1 MIYDDDRAT
10 MAAPWP
16 ISAPSSPGEGS
27 RFMLTI
33 DKVHQRRVWDSGNF
47 ETPPASP
54 IPPLLSLPP
63 LVHVGSSVTCD
74 CVTSITRG
82 TGEWIKQIGSRRRV
96 TRRAHAWIHACTHA
110 RTHTHVP
117 YSSMDVVCIDAYDGG
132 AFVWIHLAACI
143 ASRRAPVAPS
153 IGLNF
158 PSHNNFR

>member
-96 TRRAHAWIHACTHA
+96 TRRAHAWIHSRTHA
-110 RTHTHVP
+110 RTHT
-117 YSSMDVVCIDAYDGG
+117 YRIRRWTWYASMHTT
-132 AFVWIHLAACI
+132 VWICSCGYTWPLVSQAAEHRLHLV
-143 ASRRAPVAPS
+143 SV
-153 IGLNF
+153 
-158 PSHNNFR
+158 

>member
-16 ISAPSSPGEGS
+16 ISAPLSPGEGS

-96 TRRAHAWIHACTHA
+96 TRRAHAWIHSRTHA
-110 RTHTHVP
+110 RTHT
-117 YSSMDVVCIDAYDGG
+117 YRIRRWTWYASMHTTVVRSCGYTWPLVSQA
-132 AFVWIHLAACI
+132 AEHRLHLV
-143 ASRRAPVAPS
+143 SV
-153 IGLNF
+153 
-158 PSHNNFR
+158 

>member
-10 MAAPWP
+10 MVAPWP

-54 IPPLLSLPP
+54 IPPLLSLPS

-96 TRRAHAWIHACTHA
+96 TRRAHAWIHSRTHA
-110 RTHTHVP
+110 RTHT
-117 YSSMDVVCIDAYDGG
+117 YRIRRWTWYASMHTTVVRSCGYTWPLVSQA
-132 AFVWIHLAACI
+132 AEHRLHLV
-143 ASRRAPVAPS
+143 SV
-153 IGLNF
+153 
-158 PSHNNFR
+158 